1 MCPVPS
7 RSAPARC
14 SCTSAEIHVPRFAG
28 TSRLRPHLEIRLL
41 EQHSTAGAATRIDAA
56 STRSHPSRPR
66 SSPHAQ
72 HSHLALGSGTRICG
86 SRNRHSHLWH
96 SDQALASMAL
106 ASMAHASGTRISGT
120 RFWLSLQALASGSRI
135 NHSHQSLASG
145 TRIRHSQLAHAPGVS
160 HIRSSLL
167 SHDQRLCLCMVS

>member
-56 STRSHPSRPR
+56 STRSARSHPSRPR
-66 SSPHAQ
+66 SSPHAA
-72 HSHLALGSGTRICG
+72 LASGARI
-86 SRNRHSHLWH
+86 RHSHLWLTQ
-96 SDQALASMAL
+96 QALASVAL
-106 ASMAHASGTRISGT
+106 G
-120 RFWLSLQALASGSRI
+120 SGSRI
-135 NHSHQSLASG
+135 YGTRIYGTRIWHSHQWHALLALSSGSRIWLSHQSLASITRIWHSHKALATG
-145 TRIRHSQLAHAPGVS
+145 TRTGRLAHPVFALEP
-160 HIRSSLL
+160 
-167 SHDQRLCLCMVS
+167 

>member
-66 SSPHAQ
+66 SSPHAA
-72 HSHLALGSGTRICG
+72 LASGARI
-86 SRNRHSHLWH
+86 RHSHLWLTQ
-96 SDQALASMAL
+96 QALASVAL
-106 ASMAHASGTRISGT
+106 G
-120 RFWLSLQALASGSRI
+120 SGSRIYGTRI

-167 SHDQRLCLCMVS
+167 SHDQRLCLSVWCPRC